1 MNRRQREA
9 YQIELK
15 RVTKHLGLAQTG
27 DLEDAIIAHCLN
39 QLREWA
45 VAYGNPDTLSELAD
59 HFATSLGMQL
69 TEVRG
74 QEDIDALLGQVAPEQ
89 KAVIANLKTELGDD
103 TDAVTILR
111 MNRKPWDQVY
121 LAVINC
127 QDWHEFRR
135 YFSKWHEIVH
145 RLIEGQQL
153 TFAFRHT
160 KVTKLEPEEIL
171 VDRIAAALA
180 FYPDI
185 FEPIAKEEIER
196 DGRLT
201 FAAIDRIRN
210 RVVPDASRE
219 ATALAC
225 VQHLP
230 RPAWF
235 LRCGMG
241 LKAGEARRVNSPQTH
256 MFEDEPPE
264 EKLRVRIGAPTPAG
278 KAIGVRFYPNMQVP
292 EGSVVARIF
301 HDPQGIT
308 EEAREYLED
317 WSTSSGGPIGYGV
330 IDVEA
335 ERVGNDEVWVIIHT
349 MEQS

>member
-1 MNRRQREA
+1 MNRRQRDA
-9 YQIELK
+9 YQWELK
-15 RVTKHLGLAQTG
+15 RVAKELGLAQTG
-27 DLEDAIIAHCLN
+27 DIEAAIIAHCLD

-45 VAYGNPDTLSELAD
+45 VSYGNPDTLSELTD

-69 TEVRG
+69 KEVRG
-74 QEDIDALLGQVAPEQ
+74 QEDIDSLLGQVAPEQ
-89 KAVIANLKTELGDD
+89 RAVIANLKAELGDD

-171 VDRIAAALA
+171 VDRVAAALA

-185 FEPIAKEEIER
+185 FAPIANEEIER

-201 FAAIDRIRN
+201 FAAIDRIRD

-219 ATALAC
+219 ATVLAC
-225 VQHLP
+225 VRHLA

-241 LKAGEARRVNSPQTH
+241 LKAEEARRVNSPQTH
-256 MFEDEPPE
+256 MFANEPPR
-264 EKLRVRIGAPTPAG
+264 EKLRVRTGAPTATG
-278 KAIGVRFYPNMQVP
+278 KAIGIRFYPNMQVP
-292 EGSVVARIF
+292 EDSVVAKVF

-317 WSTSSGGPIGYGV
+317 WSTSSGGPIGSGV
-330 IDVEA
+330 IEVEA

-349 MEQS
+349 AE